1 MKRKSYKSSCAILF
15 FTLALCVSSA
25 AEEAASQKQPEA
37 LSLEQCIQLA
47 MQNQLDVILA
57 QNNVTVAKSRAAQAR
72 SAYFPQLSIQNN
84 AFVTGSGSVLSKAT
98 TGTAFNVTQNIF
110 DGGLREANVLSARYG
125 VAQNTARLTRTIQ
138 TVTFDVTKAYYE
150 VLRAKQLAVV
160 AESNVKYTEELRKQV
175 MARIEV
181 QEAAKV
187 DVLPIEAQLANAR
200 VNLVSAQNAVRIAAL
215 ELRRAMGVSPQES
228 FDILP
233 VEPVTPV
240 EIKSLNDYVSTALD
254 ARPDVAETKA
264 ILGAARASVRAARI
278 NLYPR
283 PVISGQ
289 YQRQIQGGFTT
300 SGAQIIGGIV
310 FDLFNG
316 GANRA
321 AYKEAVA
328 LQANAVQQE
337 AQIVKDIALE
347 VEEAYLNLTSSKE
360 RLEAA
365 KIGLEAARTN
375 YEVQKERYDEG
386 LAVTLDILNAE
397 VQLTTAEASEV
408 QARYDYYTALA
419 QLDYATGGAIRS
431 NSSGLFDKS
440 TASNNPS
447 YSENTRNFN
456 SSGYSNTSSHS
467 ERSEESRFVGDTN
480 AS

>member
-1 MKRKSYKSSCAILF
+1 MKRQSYVSLFAILF
-15 FTLALCVSSA
+15 FVLALRVFGAS
-25 AEEAASQKQPEA
+25 EEAAAPKQPGT

-47 MQNQLDVILA
+47 MRNQLDVILA

-84 AFVTGSGSVLSKAT
+84 TFVTGSGSVLSKAT
-98 TGTAFNVTQNIF
+98 TGTAFNITQSIF

-125 VAQNTARLTRTIQ
+125 IAQNTARLTRTIQ
-138 TVTFDVTKAYYE
+138 TVTFNVTKAYYE

-187 DVLPIEAQLANAR
+187 DVLPVEAQLANAR

-215 ELRRAMGVSPQES
+215 ELRRAMGVAPQES

-233 VEPVTPV
+233 VEPVTSV
-240 EIKSLNDYVSTALD
+240 EIKSLDEYVSAALG
-254 ARPDVAETKA
+254 ARPDIAETKA
-264 ILGAARASVRAARI
+264 ISGATRASVRAARI

-283 PVISGQ
+283 PVITGQ

-300 SGAQIIGGIV
+300 SGTQIIGGIV

-328 LQANAVQQE
+328 LQANAAQQE
-337 AQIVKDIALE
+337 AQIVKDVALE

-360 RLEAA
+360 RLDAA
-365 KIGLEAARTN
+365 KVGLEAARTN

-386 LAVTLDILNAE
+386 LAVTLDLLNAE
-397 VQLTTAEASEV
+397 VQLTTAEANEV

-419 QLDYATGGAIRS
+419 QLDYAIGGVVHSNNSYRSDNTANSS
-431 NSSGLFDKS
+431 NSSH
-440 TASNNPS
+440 SNS
-447 YSENTRNFN
+447 D
-456 SSGYSNTSSHS
+456 SSGYSNTSRHS
-467 ERSEESRFVGDTN
+467 ERSEESRSVGDTN

>member
-1 MKRKSYKSSCAILF
+1 MKRQSYVSSFAILF
-15 FTLALCVSSA
+15 FVLALRVWGAS
-25 AEEAASQKQPEA
+25 EEAAAPKQPGT

-47 MQNQLDVILA
+47 MRNQLDVILA

-98 TGTAFNVTQNIF
+98 TGTAFNITQSIF

-125 VAQNTARLTRTIQ
+125 IAQNTARLTRTIQ
-138 TVTFDVTKAYYE
+138 TVTFNVTKAYYE

-187 DVLPIEAQLANAR
+187 DVLPVEAQLANAR

-215 ELRRAMGVSPQES
+215 ELRRAMGVAPQES

-233 VEPVTPV
+233 VEPVTSV
-240 EIKSLNDYVSTALD
+240 EVKSLDEYVSAALG
-254 ARPDVAETKA
+254 ARPDIAETKA
-264 ILGAARASVRAARI
+264 ISGAARASVRAARI

-283 PVISGQ
+283 PVITGQ

-300 SGAQIIGGIV
+300 SGTQIIGGIV

-328 LQANAVQQE
+328 LQANAAQQE
-337 AQIVKDIALE
+337 AQIVKDVALE

-360 RLEAA
+360 RLDAA
-365 KIGLEAARTN
+365 KVGLEAARTN

-386 LAVTLDILNAE
+386 LAVTLDLLNAE
-397 VQLTTAEASEV
+397 VQLTTAEANEV

-419 QLDYATGGAIRS
+419 QLDYAIGGAVHS
-431 NSSGLFDKS
+431 NSSYHSDN
-440 TASNNPS
+440 A
-447 YSENTRNFN
+447 RNSD
-456 SSGYSNTSSHS
+456 SSGYSNTSRHS
-467 ERSEESRFVGDTN
+467 ERSEESRSVGDTN